1 MGVEDEGGGRSGAG
15 SEEDA
20 AAHVPDGSVRVRAGP
35 PATHRVSEM
44 ALLAPLPLP
53 LAPFPLLFAPLLLLL
68 LLAPAEGARALVDK
82 RSRDAGEGRGEG
94 VLAAEE
100 FSRFS
105 LLKLTLALLL
115 LLCGEAEG
123 EEEGSV
129 LASLRRMVEFQ
140 WFLIALSVRPGRS
153 LAISAHL
160 LPSCLCASI
169 NMLSSSSD
177 HASFLIEGL
186 RWLCHRSLHCLP
198 ILPCWRAR
206 EDKNNNFEVDL
217 NKNTIP

>member
-1 MGVEDEGGGRSGAG
+1 MEVEVEGGGRSGAG

-20 AAHVPDGSVRVRAGP
+20 AAHVADGSVTVRAGP

-44 ALLAPLPLP
+44 ALLAPAPLP
-53 LAPFPLLFAPLLLLL
+53 LAPFPLLFAPLLLVL

-82 RSRDAGEGRGEG
+82 RSRGAGEGRGEG
-94 VLAAEE
+94 AAEE

-105 LLKLTLALLL
+105 LLKLTLTLLL

-169 NMLSSSSD
+169 SMLSSSSD

-186 RWLCHRSLHCLP
+186 RWLCHRSRHCLP
-198 ILPCWRAR
+198 ILPCWRAI
-206 EDKNNNFEVDL
+206 KAQNNL
-217 NKNTIP
+217 KCK

>member
-1 MGVEDEGGGRSGAG
+1 MEVEVEGGGRSGAG

-20 AAHVPDGSVRVRAGP
+20 AAHVADGSVTVSAGP

-44 ALLAPLPLP
+44 ALLAPLT
-53 LAPFPLLFAPLLLLL
+53 LAPFPLLFAPLLLVV

-82 RSRDAGEGRGEG
+82 RSRGAGEGRGEG
-94 VLAAEE
+94 AAEE

-105 LLKLTLALLL
+105 LLKLTLTLLL
-115 LLCGEAEG
+115 LLLLSGEAEG

-129 LASLRRMVEFQ
+129 LASLRRIVEFQ

-169 NMLSSSSD
+169 SMLSSSSD

-186 RWLCHRSLHCLP
+186 RWLCHRSRHCLP
-198 ILPCWRAR
+198 ILPCWRAIK
-206 EDKNNNFEVDL
+206 DQNNL
-217 NKNTIP
+217 KWTSINK